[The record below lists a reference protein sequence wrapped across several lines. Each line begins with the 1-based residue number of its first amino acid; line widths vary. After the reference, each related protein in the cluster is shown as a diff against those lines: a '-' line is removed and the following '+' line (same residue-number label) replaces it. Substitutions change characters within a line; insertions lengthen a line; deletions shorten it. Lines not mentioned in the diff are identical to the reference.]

1 MADIFEKC
9 WFLSGPTASGKS
21 SVGLELAQLLDA
33 EIISLDSMAIY
44 RGMDIGTAKP
54 DDAARAKIPHYLLD
68 LADPTEDFSLANY
81 LDAAQE
87 VVAEIEGR
95 GKTALFV
102 GGTPLYLKALLRGV
116 CESPPAD
123 WEFRRQVHREVED
136 VGVEALHRRLQQV
149 DPVSAHNLHPRN
161 VRRIIRALEVY
172 RATGQPIS
180 HLQMEFEEGRPASAC
195 RVFALRWDRAKL
207 HDRINARVN
216 KMFAAGLVDEVKR
229 LLTQYGAL
237 GRTASQA
244 VGYREVQDYLNGNMS
259 LEWTVERVQARTRQF
274 AKRQETWFRSLSEC
288 RMVELAD
295 PLDAAATAQ
304 VIAAEGRQVRTLGA
318 GPESD

>member
-54 DDAARAKIPHYLLD
+54 DRAARAKIPHHLLD
-68 LADPTEDFSLANY
+68 LADPTDDFSLANY

-87 VVAEIEGR
+87 AVAEIEGR
-95 GKTALFV
+95 HKTALFV

-123 WEFRRQVHREVED
+123 WEFRRQVHREVAE
-136 VGVEALHRRLQQV
+136 VGVEALHQRLQQV

-207 HDRINARVN
+207 HDRINARVD

-229 LLTQYGAL
+229 LLADYGVL

-244 VGYREVQDYLNGNMS
+244 VGYREVQDYLSGTAS
-259 LEWTVERVQARTRQF
+259 LERTVERVKARTRQF

-288 RMVELAD
+288 RIVQLAD
-295 PLDAAATAQ
+295 PLDPSAVAHA
-304 VIAAEGRQVRTLGA
+304 IAAEGRLV
-318 GPESD
+318 